1 MYSVEGAFV
10 FLRDN
15 IMKINLPC
23 GVQTII
29 SKLAQKG
36 YNSYAVGG
44 CIRDSIMNKTPSD
57 WDICTSSMPE
67 ETLSALGKNN
77 IIKNGL
83 KHGTVTVRFDG
94 ISYEITTFRVD
105 GEYTD
110 NRHPNNVKFV
120 RNLKDDLARRDFT
133 INAMAYND
141 SDGLCDYYGGL
152 DDIKNK
158 IIRCVGDPDKRFYE
172 DGLRIMRALRFAAV
186 LGFDIEKDTA
196 ESIHRCCGLLKNISA
211 ERIMSE
217 FSKLIVGQN
226 AEKILLEYSDV
237 FCVFI
242 PEIRQMIGFK
252 QKNPHHIYDVW
263 THTVKAVVNTPP
275 EKIIRLSA
283 LFHDIGKP
291 KTFFVDK
298 KGIGHFY
305 GHPKVSADLTH
316 KILRRLKCDNK
327 TLEQVTTL
335 VKMHDVMIIPE
346 PKYVRRVL
354 AKIGTEMFR
363 KLLYIKRADS
373 LAQNPSTLPEKTEY
387 LRKLESVYNDEI
399 NKTEDFSLKS
409 LAINGNDLIEI
420 GITDGKQIGD
430 CLKKLFSMI
439 IDGTLKNEKTVLLET
454 AKKICKIK

>member
-1 MYSVEGAFV
+1 
-10 FLRDN
+10 
-15 IMKINLPC
+15 MKINLPN
-23 GVQTII
+23 GVQKII
-29 SKLAQKG
+29 STLAEKG

-44 CIRDSIMNKTPSD
+44 CIRDSIMNKKPSD

-67 ETLSALGKNN
+67 ETLSTLGKHN

-94 ISYEITTFRVD
+94 VSYEITTFRVD
-105 GEYTD
+105 GEYSD

-158 IIRCVGDPDKRFYE
+158 IIRCVGDPDKRFFE
-172 DGLRIMRALRFAAV
+172 DGLRIMRALRFASV
-186 LGFDIEKDTA
+186 LGFDIEKETA
-196 ESIHRCCGLLKNISA
+196 ESIHRCCNLLKNISA

-283 LFHDIGKP
+283 L
-291 KTFFVDK
+291 
-298 KGIGHFY
+298 
-305 GHPKVSADLTH
+305 
-316 KILRRLKCDNK
+316 
-327 TLEQVTTL
+327 
-335 VKMHDVMIIPE
+335 
-346 PKYVRRVL
+346 
-354 AKIGTEMFR
+354 
-363 KLLYIKRADS
+363 
-373 LAQNPSTLPEKTEY
+373 
-387 LRKLESVYNDEI
+387 
-399 NKTEDFSLKS
+399 
-409 LAINGNDLIEI
+409 
-420 GITDGKQIGD
+420 
-430 CLKKLFSMI
+430 
-439 IDGTLKNEKTVLLET
+439 
-454 AKKICKIK
+454 